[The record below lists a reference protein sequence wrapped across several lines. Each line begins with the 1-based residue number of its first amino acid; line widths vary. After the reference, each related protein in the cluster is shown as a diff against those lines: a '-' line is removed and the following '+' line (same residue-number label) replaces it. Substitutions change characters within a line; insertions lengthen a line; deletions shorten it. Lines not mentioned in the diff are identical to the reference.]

1 MTNALFKA
9 PPLTLVPSHGEP
21 FLDVDMKKSCLSITL
36 ETLKRAVR
44 FLIKCPVLSNIV
56 EEEGWDRQRQS
67 RIEEVIQVV
76 TSNWLLTITIP
87 GHHPSRPW
95 TEEEEEEVVGT
106 PDWRVIITTRQT
118 SLGHPHSLCPLTHQT
133 PMQVWPLTRI
143 RSFYLFF
150 TTRFLFSDNYSF
162 FLNTWNFNLSNEGK
176 KSTDNFDNSG
186 HIFSDF
192 SNFSK

>member
-1 MTNALFKA
+1 MRHSKGSFAQFSKVMVHLLTCSNVTNALFKA

-56 EEEGWDRQRQS
+56 EEGWDRQRQS

-87 GHHPSRPW
+87 GHHPSRPL
-95 TEEEEEEVVGT
+95 TEEEEEVVET
-106 PDWRVIITTRQT
+106 PEWRVIITTRQT

-143 RSFYLFF
+143 QSFYLFF
-150 TTRFLFSDNYSF
+150 YHP
-162 FLNTWNFNLSNEGK
+162 LSV
-176 KSTDNFDNSG
+176 FRQL
-186 HIFSDF
+186 
-192 SNFSK
+192 